1 MDAHDLTFEAAKRI
15 WSGEREA
22 VNFFAR
28 HSGVELEFIVTRSA
42 LMSVGNLTAALNE
55 QTALLTFDNYEDVF
69 LEAAI
74 RVWKAAGDTQ
84 PVYFINDTDVMTRS

>member
-28 HSGVELEFIVTRSA
+28 HRGVELEFIVTRSA

-69 LEAAI
+69 LEGAI